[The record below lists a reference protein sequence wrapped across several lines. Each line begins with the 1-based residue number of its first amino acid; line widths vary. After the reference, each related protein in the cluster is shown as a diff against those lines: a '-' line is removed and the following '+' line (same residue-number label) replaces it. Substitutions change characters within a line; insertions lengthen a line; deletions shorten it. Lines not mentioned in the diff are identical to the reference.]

1 MTPPPFSAGDVA
13 RRCFEAGVAA
23 VQPDRL
29 IRENVVLR
37 GESLAVG
44 GQTFALARCRR
55 IVVVGAGKASGLM
68 AQALEEVLGGRIAA
82 GAVAVKYGHAAP
94 CRRIEIMEAAH
105 PYPDQAGIEATRT
118 IRRLCEEAGE
128 GDLVLCLWSGGGS
141 ALLADAPAGATLDEV
156 MRLSKALVTSGAEIG
171 EINAV
176 RKHLSG
182 VKGGQL
188 ARLVYPAQVVS
199 LMLSDVVGDP
209 LDVIASG
216 PTVADP
222 TTFADARAVLTKYGL
237 EADVPAALL
246 RVLKDGADGRI
257 PETPKPGDPALAR
270 TANCLI
276 GCNRIAL
283 EAAAREARALGF
295 EARIVTDRLEG
306 DTAAA
311 AETIVKQ
318 ARGIQPV
325 CEPGRPVCLLFG
337 GETTLRVT
345 GDGLGG
351 RNQHLALAS
360 AALLRGTSGIT
371 LLAGGTDGTDGPT
384 DAAGAVADG
393 DTCARA
399 AARGLDA
406 EDHLRR
412 FDAYPF
418 FQAAGGHVKTGP
430 TRTNVMDMVVVLVEE
445 PS

>member
-1 MTPPPFSAGDVA
+1 MTPPTFSAGDAV

-23 VQPDRL
+23 VLPDRL

-37 GESLAVG
+37 GGTLTVG
-44 GQTFALARCRR
+44 GLTFDLSACRR
-55 IVVVGAGKASGLM
+55 ILAVGAGKASGLM
-68 AQALEEVLGGRIAA
+68 AQAFEEILGDRLDA
-82 GAVAVKYGHAAP
+82 GAVVVKYGHAAP
-94 CRRIEIMEAAH
+94 CRRIDILEAAH
-105 PYPDQAGIEATRT
+105 PYPDEAGLEATRA
-118 IRRLCEEAGE
+118 IRCLCEEAGE
-128 GDLVLCLWSGGGS
+128 GDLVICLWSGGGS

-176 RKHLSG
+176 RKHISAI
-182 VKGGQL
+182 KGGQL
-188 ARLVYPAQVVS
+188 ARLAFPAQVVS
-199 LMLSDVVGDP
+199 LMLSDVVGAP

-222 TTFADARAVLTKYGL
+222 TTFADARAVLKKYGL
-237 EADVPAALL
+237 EADAPAALL
-246 RVLKDGADGRI
+246 KVLKDGEAGRI
-257 PETPKPGDPALAR
+257 PETPKAGDPALAR
-270 TANCLI
+270 TANRLI

-283 EAAAREARALGF
+283 EAAAREAQALGF
-295 EARIVTDRLEG
+295 EARVVTDRLEG
-306 DTAAA
+306 DTATAA
-311 AETIVKQ
+311 AQIVEQARELQ
-318 ARGIQPV
+318 ARG
-325 CEPGRPVCLLFG
+325 GGKAACLLFG

-351 RNQHLALAS
+351 RNQHLALE
-360 AALLRGTSGIT
+360 AARLLRGSSGIT
-371 LLAGGTDGTDGPT
+371 LLAAGTDGTDGPT

-393 DTCARA
+393 ATCARA

-445 PS
+445 PA

>member
-1 MTPPPFSAGDVA
+1 MTAPTLSAGDVA

-37 GESLAVG
+37 DGTLTVGSL
-44 GQTFALARCRR
+44 TFDLNTCRR
-55 IVVVGAGKASGLM
+55 IIAVGAGKASGLM
-68 AQALEEVLGGRIAA
+68 AQALEEALGGRIDA
-82 GAVAVKYGHAAP
+82 GAVVVKYGHAAP
-94 CRRIEIMEAAH
+94 CRHISILEAAH
-105 PYPDQAGIEATRT
+105 PYPDQAGLEATRA
-118 IRRLCEEAGE
+118 IRRLCAEAGE
-128 GDLVLCLWSGGGS
+128 GDLVFGLWSGGGS

-188 ARLVYPAQVVS
+188 ARLAFPARLVS

-222 TTFADARAVLTKYGL
+222 TTFAEARAVLKKYGL
-237 EADVPAALL
+237 EADAPAALL
-246 RVLKDGADGRI
+246 QILKDGEAGRI

-270 TANCLI
+270 TANRLI

-283 EAAAREARALGF
+283 EAAAREARELGY
-295 EARIVTDRLEG
+295 EARVVTDRLEG
-306 DTAAA
+306 DTVAAA
-311 AETIVKQ
+311 ARIVGE
-318 ARGIQPV
+318 ARG
-325 CEPGRPVCLLFG
+325 GGKAACLLFG

-351 RNQHLALAS
+351 RNQHLALE
-360 AALLRGTSGIT
+360 AARLLRGTRGIT
-371 LLAGGTDGTDGPT
+371 LLAAGTDGTDGPT

-393 DTCARA
+393 ATCATA
-399 AARGLDA
+399 AALGLDA

-418 FQAAGGHVKTGP
+418 FQTAGGLVKTGP
-430 TRTNVMDMVVVLVEE
+430 TRTNVMDMVVVIVGEQ
-445 PS
+445 

>member
-1 MTPPPFSAGDVA
+1 MTVSTLSAGEIA

-23 VQPDRL
+23 VLPDRL

-37 GESLAVG
+37 GGTLTVG
-44 GQTFALARCRR
+44 GLTFDLSACRR
-55 IVVVGAGKASGLM
+55 ILAVGAGKASGLM
-68 AQALEEVLGGRIAA
+68 AQALEEALGGRIDA
-82 GAVAVKYGHAAP
+82 GAVVVKYGHAAP
-94 CRRIEIMEAAH
+94 CRRIRILEAAH
-105 PYPDQAGIEATRT
+105 PYPDEAGLEATRA

-128 GDLVLCLWSGGGS
+128 GDLVLGLWSGGGS

-188 ARLVYPAQVVS
+188 ARLAFPAQVVS

-222 TTFADARAVLTKYGL
+222 TTFADARAVLKKYGL
-237 EADVPAALL
+237 EADAPAALL
-246 RVLKDGADGRI
+246 KVLKDGEAGRI
-257 PETPKPGDPALAR
+257 PETPKAGDSALAR
-270 TANCLI
+270 TVNRLI

-283 EAAAREARALGF
+283 EAAAREAQALGF
-295 EARIVTDRLEG
+295 EARVVTDRLEG
-306 DTAAA
+306 DTATAA
-311 AETIVKQ
+311 AQIVEQAREQQ
-318 ARGIQPV
+318 ARG
-325 CEPGRPVCLLFG
+325 CGKAACLLFG

-351 RNQHLALAS
+351 RNQHLALE
-360 AALLRGTSGIT
+360 AARLLRGSSGIT
-371 LLAGGTDGTDGPT
+371 LLAAGTDGTDGPT

-393 DTCARA
+393 ATCARA

-412 FDAYPF
+412 FDAYPY

-430 TRTNVMDMVVVLVEE
+430 TRTNVMDMVIALVQ
-445 PS
+445 SA

>member
-1 MTPPPFSAGDVA
+1 MTAPALSAGEAA
-13 RRCFEAGVAA
+13 RRCFAAAVAA

-29 IRENVVLR
+29 IRENVVLH
-37 GESLAVG
+37 GERLSVG
-44 GQTFALARCRR
+44 DLSFDLSNGRR
-55 IVVVGAGKASGLM
+55 IIAVGAGKASGLM
-68 AQALEEVLGGRIAA
+68 AQALEEALGDRLAA
-82 GAVAVKYGHAAP
+82 GAVAVKYGHGAP
-94 CRRIEIMEAAH
+94 CRRIEILEAAH
-105 PYPDQAGIEATRT
+105 PYPDPAGVEATRK

-128 GDLVLCLWSGGGS
+128 GDLVLGLWSGGGS
-141 ALLADAPAGATLDEV
+141 ALLADVPAGATLDEV

-188 ARLVYPAQVVS
+188 ARLAFPAQVVS

-209 LDVIASG
+209 PDVIASG

-222 TTFADARAVLTKYGL
+222 STFADARAVLKKYGL
-237 EADVPAALL
+237 EADASAALQH
-246 RVLKDGADGRI
+246 VLAAGAAGLL

-270 TANCLI
+270 TENCLI

-283 EAAAREARALGF
+283 EAAARAAQVQGLD
-295 EARIVTDRLEG
+295 ARIVTDRLEG
-306 DTAAA
+306 DTEAAA
-311 AETIVKQ
+311 QRIVEKAREVQ
-318 ARGIQPV
+318 ASG
-325 CEPGRPVCLLFG
+325 GKKATCLLFG

-345 GDGLGG
+345 GSGLGG
-351 RNQHLALAS
+351 RNQHLALK
-360 AALLRGTSGIT
+360 AALLLRDLPGIT

-393 DTCARA
+393 ATCARA

-418 FQAAGGHVKTGP
+418 FQVAGGHVKTGP